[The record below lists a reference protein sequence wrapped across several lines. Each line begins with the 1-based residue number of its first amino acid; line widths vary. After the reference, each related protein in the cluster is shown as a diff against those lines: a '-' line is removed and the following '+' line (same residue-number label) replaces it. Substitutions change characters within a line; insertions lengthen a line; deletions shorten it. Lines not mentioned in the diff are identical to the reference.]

1 MNKYNVVME
10 MNDSTVVTEYEP
22 VKRKSDSYQ
31 SEQALENEFI
41 RMLTEQGYDYLE
53 IHDSEALIKNLRT
66 QLEIVNAYKFTD
78 SEWDRFFND
87 SIANNNDGI
96 VEKTRKIQ
104 EDNIQV
110 LKRDDGTSKNI
121 TLIDKK
127 CIHNNRLQVINQY
140 VENSGNYDNRY
151 DVTVLV
157 NGLPLVHIELKR
169 RGVALKEAFN
179 QINRYQRDS
188 FWAGS
193 GLYEY
198 IQIFV
203 ISNGTS
209 TKYYSNTTR
218 ESHIKEQTS
227 TRNKSKKTS
236 NSFEFTS
243 YWADSN
249 NKVISDLVDF
259 TRTFFVKHTIL
270 NILTKY
276 CVFTSEDLLLVMRPY
291 QIVATERIL
300 NRIQVATNYKKMGT
314 IEAGGYIWHT
324 TGSGKTLTS
333 FKTAQL
339 ASKLEY
345 IDKVLFVVDRKDLDY
360 QTMKEYDRFQKG
372 AANGNRSTKVLQKQL
387 EDTTSKIIVTTIQ
400 KLSEFVKRNK
410 NHPVYQKHIVLI
422 FDECH
427 RSQFGDMH
435 KMIVQNFKN
444 YHLFGFTGTPIFA
457 KNAGRTT
464 NPDFCTTEQAFGEK
478 LHTYTIVDAINDG
491 NVLPFRIDYINTI
504 KAKEGM
510 TDKEVEAI
518 NTEEAL
524 SSPERVSNVVSYII
538 EHFDQKT
545 KRNSFYDLKGQRVN
559 GFNSMFAVASIPMAK
574 KYYLEFKKQLE
585 EKQKGLTIAT
595 IYSYAQNE
603 EDTSD
608 GILDDEGFETDLLD
622 KSSREFL
629 DFAINEYNKKFKTNF
644 SSEGNG
650 FQDYY
655 KDLSDKVKH
664 REIDLLI
671 VVNMFLTGFDATT
684 LNTLW
689 VDKNLKQHGLIQAYS
704 RTNRILNSVKT
715 YGNIVCFRNLQ
726 EATNDAI
733 ALFGDKN
740 ATGIVLLK
748 SYEDY
753 YYGYEDDNGKKQ
765 IGYEERIAM
774 LLQKYPLG
782 VQIVGEKAEKDF
794 IVSIGNILRLRNI
807 LSSFDKFA
815 GNEILSERD
824 FQDYTGMYVDLYQKY
839 KQKDDGEKESIKDD
853 IVFEMELVKQVEVN
867 IDYILM
873 LVAKYHQSNC
883 EDKEILGTIDKAIK
897 SSLALRSKKEL
908 IDGFISK
915 INADTNVM
923 DDWGKFV
930 KEQKEIDLKKIIND
944 ENLNEEETRKFL
956 DNAFRDGQVK
966 TNGADIEKILPPM
979 RRFGGGNR
987 AKKKENIIVKVKKF
1001 FEKYFGLRVDQD
1013 NDKSIYLSQD
1023 KEEYLMAA
1031 EDSEKYDPFEQNK
1044 GKFKTESGRDI
1055 YYYGEEFGGMPVVNK
1070 TFKGISTLND
1080 LFGILLKAWSRETA
1094 YPSAQK
1100 DPEYNK
1106 SNDPTYGQCAIT
1118 ATLVYDMFGGTIHKI
1133 KVNGG
1138 GTHYFNKI
1146 NDHYIDL
1153 TRDQFDLYNIPINY
1167 EPNETIDREYCG
1179 KNADTL
1185 KRFNLLKQK
1194 IEEIVK

>member
-66 QLEIVNAYKFTD
+66 QLEIVNDYKFTD

-151 DVTVLV
+151 DVTILV
-157 NGLPLVHIELKR
+157 NGLPLVHVELKR

-249 NKVISDLVDF
+249 NKVIPDLVDF
-259 TRTFFVKHTIL
+259 TRTFFAKHTIL

-410 NHPVYQKHIVLI
+410 NHPVYQKHMVLI

-457 KNAGRTT
+457 KNAGKTT

-524 SSPERVSNVVSYII
+524 SLPERISNVVSYII

-574 KYYLEFKKQLE
+574 KYYLEFRKQLE
-585 EKQKGLTIAT
+585 EKQKDLTIAT

-944 ENLNEEETRKFL
+944 ENLNEKETRKFL

-966 TNGADIEKILPPM
+966 TNGTDIEKILPPM

-987 AKKKENIIVKVKKF
+987 AERKETIIKRVKKF
-1001 FEKYFGLRVDQD
+1001 FEKYFGLGTVAENDDQ
-1013 NDKSIYLSQD
+1013 L
-1023 KEEYLMAA
+1023 EYKDSDETNSDSLDMVA
-1031 EDSEKYDPFEQNK
+1031 ENEEKYK
-1044 GKFKTESGRDI
+1044 
-1055 YYYGEEFGGMPVVNK
+1055 
-1070 TFKGISTLND
+1070 
-1080 LFGILLKAWSRETA
+1080 
-1094 YPSAQK
+1094 
-1100 DPEYNK
+1100 
-1106 SNDPTYGQCAIT
+1106 
-1118 ATLVYDMFGGTIHKI
+1118 
-1133 KVNGG
+1133 
-1138 GTHYFNKI
+1138 
-1146 NDHYIDL
+1146 
-1153 TRDQFDLYNIPINY
+1153 
-1167 EPNETIDREYCG
+1167 
-1179 KNADTL
+1179 
-1185 KRFNLLKQK
+1185 
-1194 IEEIVK
+1194 

>member
-1 MNKYNVVME
+1 MSKYNVVME

-41 RMLTEQGYDYLE
+41 KMLTEQGYDYLE
-53 IHDSEALIKNLRT
+53 IHDSESLINNLRT
-66 QLEIVNAYKFTD
+66 QLEIVNDYKFTD

-151 DVTVLV
+151 DVTILV
-157 NGLPLVHIELKR
+157 NGLPLVHVELKR
-169 RGVALKEAFN
+169 RGIALKEAFN

-243 YWADSN
+243 FWADAN

-259 TRTFFVKHTIL
+259 TRTFFAKHTIL

-400 KLSEFVKRNK
+400 KLCEFVKRSK
-410 NHPVYQKHIVLI
+410 NHPVYQKHMVLI

-435 KMIVQNFKN
+435 KMIVQNIKN

-457 KNAGRTT
+457 KNAGRKT
-464 NPDFCTTEQAFGEK
+464 NPDFCTTEQVFGEK
-478 LHTYTIVDAINDG
+478 IHTYTIVDAINDG

-510 TDKEVEAI
+510 TDKEVQAI

-524 SSPERVSNVVSYII
+524 SSQERVSNVVSYII

-559 GFNSMFAVASIPMAK
+559 GFNSMFAVASIPMSK

-585 EKQKGLTIAT
+585 EKQKDLTIAT

-629 DFAINEYNKKFKTNF
+629 DFAIDEYNKKFKTNF

-655 KDLSDKVKH
+655 KDLSDRVKH

-753 YYGYEDDNGKKQ
+753 YYGYEDENGKKQ
-765 IGYEERIAM
+765 IGYEERIEM

-966 TNGADIEKILPPM
+966 TNGTDIEKILPPM

-987 AKKKENIIVKVKKF
+987 AEKKENIIVKIKKF
-1001 FEKYFGLRVDQD
+1001 FEKYFGLGTAIEND
-1013 NDKSIYLSQD
+1013 NGFEYKVTD
-1023 KEEYLMAA
+1023 EEENNNLDMVA
-1031 EDSEKYDPFEQNK
+1031 EDGEKY
-1044 GKFKTESGRDI
+1044 R
-1055 YYYGEEFGGMPVVNK
+1055 
-1070 TFKGISTLND
+1070 LN
-1080 LFGILLKAWSRETA
+1080 E
-1094 YPSAQK
+1094 
-1100 DPEYNK
+1100 
-1106 SNDPTYGQCAIT
+1106 
-1118 ATLVYDMFGGTIHKI
+1118 
-1133 KVNGG
+1133 
-1138 GTHYFNKI
+1138 
-1146 NDHYIDL
+1146 
-1153 TRDQFDLYNIPINY
+1153 
-1167 EPNETIDREYCG
+1167 
-1179 KNADTL
+1179 
-1185 KRFNLLKQK
+1185 
-1194 IEEIVK
+1194 

>member
-1 MNKYNVVME
+1 MSKYNVVME
-10 MNDSTVVTEYEP
+10 MSNSTVVTEYKP
-22 VKRKSDSYQ
+22 VQKRSDSYQ
-31 SEQALENEFI
+31 SEAALEKEFI
-41 RMLTEQGYDYLE
+41 KMLEEQGYDYLQ
-53 IHDSEALIKNLRT
+53 IHDSNTLINNLRK
-66 QLEIVNAYKFTD
+66 QLELLNKYNFTD
-78 SEWDRFFND
+78 SEWERFFND
-87 SIANNNDGI
+87 NICNNNDGI

-127 CIHNNRLQVINQY
+127 GIHNNRIQVINQY
-140 VENSGNYDNRY
+140 EENEGSYKNRY
-151 DVTVLV
+151 DVTILV
-157 NGLPLVHIELKR
+157 NGFPLVHVELKR
-169 RGVALKEAFN
+169 RGIALKEAFN
-179 QINRYQRDS
+179 QINRYQRES

-218 ESHIKEQTS
+218 ENHVKEKNS

-243 YWADSN
+243 YWADSS

-259 TRTFFVKHTIL
+259 TRTFFAKHTIL

-276 CVFTSEDLLLVMRPY
+276 CVFTSENMLLVMRPY
-291 QIVATERIL
+291 QIVATEKIL
-300 NRIQVATNYKKMGT
+300 NRIEVSTNYKKMGT

-339 ASKLEY
+339 ATNLDY

-360 QTMKEYDRFQKG
+360 QTMKEYDKFQKG
-372 AANGNRSTKVLQKQL
+372 TANGNRSTKILQKQL
-387 EDTTSKIIVTTIQ
+387 EDDTSRIIVTTIQ

-410 NHPVYQKHIVLI
+410 NHPAYQKHLVLI

-435 KMIVQNFKN
+435 QMIVKNFKN

-457 KNAGRTT
+457 KNAVNKS
-464 NPDFCTTEQAFGEK
+464 NPNFCTTEQAFGEK

-491 NVLPFRIDYINTI
+491 NVLPFRIDYVNTV
-504 KAKEGM
+504 KEKEEM
-510 TDKEVEAI
+510 TDKEVAAI

-524 SSPERVSNVVSYII
+524 SAHERVSKIVEYII
-538 EHFDQKT
+538 NHFDQKT

-559 GFNSMFAVASIPMAK
+559 GFNSIFAVSSISMAK

-585 EKQKGLTIAT
+585 EKHKDLTIAT
-595 IYSYAQNE
+595 IYSYAPNE
-603 EDTSD
+603 EDNSN
-608 GILDDEGFETDLLD
+608 GILEDEEFETDLLD
-622 KSSREFL
+622 QSSREFL
-629 DFAINEYNKKFKTNF
+629 DFVIGEYNKKFKTNF

-655 KDLSDKVKH
+655 KDLSDRVKN
-664 REIDLLI
+664 REVDLLI

-715 YGNIVCFRNLQ
+715 YGNIVCFRDLE

-740 ATGIVLLK
+740 ASGIVLLK

-753 YYGYEDDNGKKQ
+753 YYGYEDDKGRKQ
-765 IGYEERIAM
+765 LGYEERIAM
-774 LLQKYPLG
+774 LLQKYPIG
-782 VQIVGEKAEKDF
+782 EQIIGEQNKKDF
-794 IVSIGNILRLRNI
+794 IVLMGNILRLKNI

-824 FQDYTGMYVDLYQKY
+824 FQDYIGTYTDLYEEY
-839 KQKDDGEKESIKDD
+839 KSRTEEEESIKED

-873 LVAKYHQSNC
+873 LVAKYHDSNC
-883 EDKEILGTIDKAIK
+883 EDKEILGSIDKAIK

-908 IDGFISK
+908 IDKFISK
-915 INADTNVM
+915 INADTNVYS
-923 DDWGKFV
+923 DWAKFV
-930 KEQKEIDLKKIIND
+930 KKQKEEDLENLIKE
-944 ENLNEEETRKFL
+944 ENLNEEATRKFL
-956 DNAFRDGQVK
+956 DNSFRDGEVK
-966 TNGADIEKILPPM
+966 TTGTDIEKILPPM

-987 AKKKENIIVKVKKF
+987 TEKKQTIIDKLKKF
-1001 FEKYFGLRVDQD
+1001 FEKYFGINSS
-1013 NDKSIYLSQD
+1013 ND
-1023 KEEYLMAA
+1023 EENNEIRYDVTDEENNNNNLVMAA
-1031 EDSEKYDPFEQNK
+1031 EDEGKY
-1044 GKFKTESGRDI
+1044 
-1055 YYYGEEFGGMPVVNK
+1055 
-1070 TFKGISTLND
+1070 
-1080 LFGILLKAWSRETA
+1080 
-1094 YPSAQK
+1094 
-1100 DPEYNK
+1100 
-1106 SNDPTYGQCAIT
+1106 
-1118 ATLVYDMFGGTIHKI
+1118 
-1133 KVNGG
+1133 
-1138 GTHYFNKI
+1138 
-1146 NDHYIDL
+1146 
-1153 TRDQFDLYNIPINY
+1153 
-1167 EPNETIDREYCG
+1167 
-1179 KNADTL
+1179 
-1185 KRFNLLKQK
+1185 KRK
-1194 IEEIVK
+1194 

>member
-1 MNKYNVVME
+1 MSKYNVVME

-22 VKRKSDSYQ
+22 IKRKSDSYQ

-53 IHDSEALIKNLRT
+53 IHDSESLIKNLRT
-66 QLEIVNAYKFTD
+66 QLEIVNDYKFTD
-78 SEWDRFFND
+78 SEWNRFFND

-140 VENSGNYDNRY
+140 VENNGNYDNRY
-151 DVTVLV
+151 DVTILV
-157 NGLPLVHIELKR
+157 NGLPLVHVELKR

-243 YWADSN
+243 FWADSN
-249 NKVISDLVDF
+249 NKVIPDLVDF
-259 TRTFFVKHTIL
+259 TRTFFAKHTIL

-300 NRIQVATNYKKMGT
+300 NRIQVATNYKKMGK

-410 NHPVYQKHIVLI
+410 NHQVYQKHLVLI

-585 EKQKGLTIAT
+585 EKQKDLTIAT

-608 GILDDEGFETDLLD
+608 GILDDEGFETNLLD

-629 DFAINEYNKKFKTNF
+629 DFAIDEYNKKFKTNF
-644 SSEGNG
+644 SSEGNE

-774 LLQKYPLG
+774 LLQKYPLR

-807 LSSFDKFA
+807 LSSFDKFE

-966 TNGADIEKILPPM
+966 TNGTDIEKILPPM

-987 AKKKENIIVKVKKF
+987 AEKKENIIIKVKKF
-1001 FEKYFGLRVDQD
+1001 FEKYFGLGTADK
-1013 NDKSIYLSQD
+1013 NDDGFEYKVTD
-1023 KEEYLMAA
+1023 EEESYDLNIVA
-1031 EDSEKYDPFEQNK
+1031 EEGEKYKMK
-1044 GKFKTESGRDI
+1044 GDK
-1055 YYYGEEFGGMPVVNK
+1055 
-1070 TFKGISTLND
+1070 
-1080 LFGILLKAWSRETA
+1080 
-1094 YPSAQK
+1094 
-1100 DPEYNK
+1100 
-1106 SNDPTYGQCAIT
+1106 
-1118 ATLVYDMFGGTIHKI
+1118 
-1133 KVNGG
+1133 
-1138 GTHYFNKI
+1138 
-1146 NDHYIDL
+1146 
-1153 TRDQFDLYNIPINY
+1153 
-1167 EPNETIDREYCG
+1167 
-1179 KNADTL
+1179 
-1185 KRFNLLKQK
+1185 
-1194 IEEIVK
+1194 

>member
-1 MNKYNVVME
+1 MNKYNVVIE

-31 SEQALENEFI
+31 SEQTLENEFI

-53 IHDSEALIKNLRT
+53 IRDSEALIKNLRT
-66 QLEIVNAYKFTD
+66 QLEIVNDYKFTD

-110 LKRDDGTSKNI
+110 LKKDDGTSKNI

-151 DVTVLV
+151 DVTILV

-259 TRTFFVKHTIL
+259 TRTFFAKHTIL

-276 CVFTSEDLLLVMRPY
+276 CVFTSEELLLVMRPY

-410 NHPVYQKHIVLI
+410 NHPVYQKHMVLI

-585 EKQKGLTIAT
+585 EKQKDLTIAT

-629 DFAINEYNKKFKTNF
+629 DFAIDEYNKKFKTNF

-726 EATNDAI
+726 DATNDAI

-794 IVSIGNILRLRNI
+794 IASIGNILRLRNI

-944 ENLNEEETRKFL
+944 ENLNEKETRKFL

-966 TNGADIEKILPPM
+966 TNGTDIEKILPPM

-987 AKKKENIIVKVKKF
+987 AEKKENIIVKVKKF
-1001 FEKYFGLRVDQD
+1001 FEKYFGLGTADK
-1013 NDKSIYLSQD
+1013 NDDGFEYKVTD
-1023 KEEYLMAA
+1023 EEKNGNFDMVA
-1031 EDSEKYDPFEQNK
+1031 EEGEKYL
-1044 GKFKTESGRDI
+1044 I
-1055 YYYGEEFGGMPVVNK
+1055 
-1070 TFKGISTLND
+1070 
-1080 LFGILLKAWSRETA
+1080 
-1094 YPSAQK
+1094 
-1100 DPEYNK
+1100 
-1106 SNDPTYGQCAIT
+1106 
-1118 ATLVYDMFGGTIHKI
+1118 
-1133 KVNGG
+1133 
-1138 GTHYFNKI
+1138 
-1146 NDHYIDL
+1146 
-1153 TRDQFDLYNIPINY
+1153 
-1167 EPNETIDREYCG
+1167 
-1179 KNADTL
+1179 
-1185 KRFNLLKQK
+1185 
-1194 IEEIVK
+1194 

>member
-53 IHDSEALIKNLRT
+53 IHDSESLIKNLRT
-66 QLEIVNAYKFTD
+66 QLEIVNDYKFTD
-78 SEWDRFFND
+78 SEWNRFFNN
-87 SIANNNDGI
+87 SISNNNDGI
-96 VEKTRKIQ
+96 IEKTRKIQ

-259 TRTFFVKHTIL
+259 TRTFFAKHTIL

-276 CVFTSEDLLLVMRPY
+276 CVFTSEELLLVMRPY

-345 IDKVLFVVDRKDLDY
+345 VDKVLFVVDRKDLDY

-410 NHPVYQKHIVLI
+410 NHPVYQKHMVLI

-585 EKQKGLTIAT
+585 EKQKDLTIAT

-603 EDTSD
+603 EDTPD

-629 DFAINEYNKKFKTNF
+629 DFAIDEYNKKFKTNF

-794 IVSIGNILRLRNI
+794 IASIGNILRLRNI

-966 TNGADIEKILPPM
+966 TNGTDIEKILPPM

-987 AKKKENIIVKVKKF
+987 AEKKENIIVKVKKF
-1001 FEKYFGLRVDQD
+1001 FEKYFGLGTADK
-1013 NDKSIYLSQD
+1013 NDDGFEYKVTD
-1023 KEEYLMAA
+1023 EEESYDLNMVA
-1031 EDSEKYDPFEQNK
+1031 EEGEKYKMK
-1044 GKFKTESGRDI
+1044 GDK
-1055 YYYGEEFGGMPVVNK
+1055 
-1070 TFKGISTLND
+1070 
-1080 LFGILLKAWSRETA
+1080 
-1094 YPSAQK
+1094 
-1100 DPEYNK
+1100 
-1106 SNDPTYGQCAIT
+1106 
-1118 ATLVYDMFGGTIHKI
+1118 
-1133 KVNGG
+1133 
-1138 GTHYFNKI
+1138 
-1146 NDHYIDL
+1146 
-1153 TRDQFDLYNIPINY
+1153 
-1167 EPNETIDREYCG
+1167 
-1179 KNADTL
+1179 
-1185 KRFNLLKQK
+1185 
-1194 IEEIVK
+1194 

>member
-1 MNKYNVVME
+1 MCKYNVVME
-10 MNDSTVVTEYEP
+10 MQNATVVSEYESEK
-22 VKRKSDSYQ
+22 KRSDAYQ
-31 SEQALENEFI
+31 SEAALEKEFI
-41 RMLTEQGYDYLE
+41 RMLTEQGYEYLQ
-53 IHDSEALIKNLRT
+53 IHDSETLVNNLRH
-66 QLEIVNAYKFTD
+66 QLELLNDYKFSE
-78 SEWDRFFND
+78 SEWNRFFNNN
-87 SIANNNDGI
+87 IANNNDGI

-104 EDNIQV
+104 EDHIQV
-110 LKRDDGTSKNI
+110 LKKDDGTSKNI
-121 TLIDKK
+121 YLLDKK
-127 CIHNNRLQVINQY
+127 NIHNNRMQVINQY
-140 VENSGNYDNRY
+140 VENDGNHDNRY

-198 IQIFV
+198 VQIFV
-203 ISNGTS
+203 ISNGTN

-218 ESHIKEQTS
+218 ESHIKEQQQ

-243 YWADSN
+243 YWADAN

-259 TRTFFVKHTIL
+259 TRTFFSKHTIL

-276 CVFTSEDLLLVMRPY
+276 CVFTSEELLLVMRPY

-300 NRIQVATNYKKMGT
+300 NRIEVSTNYKKMGT

-339 ASKLEY
+339 ASNLDY
-345 IDKVLFVVDRKDLDY
+345 IDKVIFVVDRKDLDY
-360 QTMKEYDRFQKG
+360 QTMREYDRFEKG
-372 AANGNRSTKVLQKQL
+372 AANGNRSTKILQKQL
-387 EDTTSKIIVTTIQ
+387 EDDTSRIIVTTIQ
-400 KLSEFVKRNK
+400 KLSEFVKRNN
-410 NHPVYQKHIVLI
+410 NHPVFQKHLVLI

-435 KMIVQNFKN
+435 KMIVNNFKN

-457 KNAGRTT
+457 KNATNKS
-464 NPDFCTTEQAFGEK
+464 NPDFCTTEQAFGDK

-491 NVLPFRIDYINTI
+491 NVLPFRIDYVNTV
-504 KAKEGM
+504 KKKNRM
-510 TDKEVEAI
+510 TDKEVQAI

-524 SSPERVSNVVSYII
+524 SSHERVSKIVEYII

-585 EKQKGLTIAT
+585 EKHKDLTIAT
-595 IYSYAQNE
+595 IYSFAANE

-622 KSSREFL
+622 QSSREFL
-629 DFAINEYNKKFKTNF
+629 DFAIGEYNKKFKTNF
-644 SSEGNG
+644 SSDGNG

-704 RTNRILNSVKT
+704 RTNRILNSVKS
-715 YGNIVCFRNLQ
+715 YGNIVCFRDLQ
-726 EATNDAI
+726 QQTNDAI

-753 YYGYEDDNGKKQ
+753 YYGYEDDKGKKQ

-782 VQIVGEKAEKDF
+782 EQIIGEQAKKEF
-794 IVSIGNILRLRNI
+794 IVAMGNILRLRNI
-807 LSSFDKFA
+807 LSSFDKFK
-815 GNEILSERD
+815 GNEILTDRD
-824 FQDYTGMYVDLYQKY
+824 FQDYIGTYTDLYEEFKPNVG
-839 KQKDDGEKESIKDD
+839 DSESIKDD
-853 IVFEMELVKQVEVN
+853 LVFEMELVKQVEVN

-883 EDKEILGTIDKAIK
+883 TDKEILGSIDKAIK
-897 SSLALRSKKEL
+897 SSLTLRSKKEL

-915 INADTNVM
+915 INANTDVM
-923 DDWGKFV
+923 KDWSKFV
-930 KEQKEIDLKKIIND
+930 REQEESDLKNLILE
-944 ENLNEEETRKFL
+944 ENLNEEETRKFIE
-956 DNAFRDGQVK
+956 NSFRDGQVK
-966 TNGADIEKILPPM
+966 TTGTDIEKILPPM
-979 RRFGGGNR
+979 RRFGGSNR
-987 AKKKENIIVKVKKF
+987 NERKQTIIERIMKF
-1001 FEKYFGLRVDQD
+1001 FEKYFG
-1013 NDKSIYLSQD
+1013 
-1023 KEEYLMAA
+1023 
-1031 EDSEKYDPFEQNK
+1031 
-1044 GKFKTESGRDI
+1044 
-1055 YYYGEEFGGMPVVNK
+1055 
-1070 TFKGISTLND
+1070 
-1080 LFGILLKAWSRETA
+1080 
-1094 YPSAQK
+1094 
-1100 DPEYNK
+1100 
-1106 SNDPTYGQCAIT
+1106 
-1118 ATLVYDMFGGTIHKI
+1118 
-1133 KVNGG
+1133 
-1138 GTHYFNKI
+1138 
-1146 NDHYIDL
+1146 
-1153 TRDQFDLYNIPINY
+1153 
-1167 EPNETIDREYCG
+1167 
-1179 KNADTL
+1179 
-1185 KRFNLLKQK
+1185 
-1194 IEEIVK
+1194 IV

>member
-53 IHDSEALIKNLRT
+53 IHDSESLIKNLRT
-66 QLEIVNAYKFTD
+66 QLEIVNDYKFTD

-140 VENSGNYDNRY
+140 VENSGNYNNRY
-151 DVTVLV
+151 DVTILV
-157 NGLPLVHIELKR
+157 NGLPLVHVELKR
-169 RGVALKEAFN
+169 RGIALKEAFN

-243 YWADSN
+243 FWADSN
-249 NKVISDLVDF
+249 NKVIPDLVDF
-259 TRTFFVKHTIL
+259 TRTFFAKHTIL

-276 CVFTSEDLLLVMRPY
+276 CVFTSENLLLVMRPY

-339 ASKLEY
+339 ASKLDY

-410 NHPVYQKHIVLI
+410 NHPVYQKHLVLI

-464 NPDFCTTEQAFGEK
+464 NPDFCTTKQAFGEK

-585 EKQKGLTIAT
+585 EKQKDLTIAT

-608 GILDDEGFETDLLD
+608 GILDDEGFETNLLD

-629 DFAINEYNKKFKTNF
+629 DFAIDEYNKKFKTNF

-765 IGYEERIAM
+765 IGYEERIAI

-794 IVSIGNILRLRNI
+794 IASIGNILRLRNI

-839 KQKDDGEKESIKDD
+839 KQKDDGKKESIKDD

-930 KEQKEIDLKKIIND
+930 KEQKEIDLKKIISD

-966 TNGADIEKILPPM
+966 TNGTDIEKILPPM

-987 AKKKENIIVKVKKF
+987 AEKKENIIVKVKKF
-1001 FEKYFGLRVDQD
+1001 FEKYFGLGTSDKNDDQF
-1013 NDKSIYLSQD
+1013 
-1023 KEEYLMAA
+1023 EYKDSDETNSDSLDMVA
-1031 EDSEKYDPFEQNK
+1031 ENEEKYK
-1044 GKFKTESGRDI
+1044 
-1055 YYYGEEFGGMPVVNK
+1055 
-1070 TFKGISTLND
+1070 
-1080 LFGILLKAWSRETA
+1080 
-1094 YPSAQK
+1094 
-1100 DPEYNK
+1100 
-1106 SNDPTYGQCAIT
+1106 
-1118 ATLVYDMFGGTIHKI
+1118 
-1133 KVNGG
+1133 
-1138 GTHYFNKI
+1138 
-1146 NDHYIDL
+1146 
-1153 TRDQFDLYNIPINY
+1153 
-1167 EPNETIDREYCG
+1167 
-1179 KNADTL
+1179 
-1185 KRFNLLKQK
+1185 
-1194 IEEIVK
+1194 